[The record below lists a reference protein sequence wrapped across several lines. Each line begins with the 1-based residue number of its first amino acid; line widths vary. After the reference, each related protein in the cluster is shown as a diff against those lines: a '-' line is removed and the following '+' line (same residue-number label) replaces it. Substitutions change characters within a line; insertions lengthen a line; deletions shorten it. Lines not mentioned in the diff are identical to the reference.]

1 VSIPD
6 CLHSPLY
13 ASVGQNR
20 AIKIER
26 SFMKHTFQATF
37 TPQQGKPRKFC
48 FSVPDAAAHAKWG
61 QLLQRQISRVTAH
74 KMRVPQSPVD
84 HTRQATEEMSLQVL
98 KDALVMTRTEEEH
111 EKQEVLASRGEHGD
125 KAGNDRKGSVSVTL
139 EPNLHNG
146 QDRAQLPGTTQTGK
160 ELVLLCRQNSLL
172 PGILELLHVEPGQV
186 DHSGRSNNRHAFQ
199 NGHEED
205 HTMTHG
211 FGHGNHGQSNGLA
224 RPLHH
229 HPVEANVNSS
239 IPTGGQYLGR
249 GLSRRGTGGRL

>member
-1 VSIPD
+1 
-6 CLHSPLY
+6 
-13 ASVGQNR
+13 
-20 AIKIER
+20 
-26 SFMKHTFQATF
+26 MKHTFQATF

-98 KDALVMTRTEEEH
+98 KDALVMKRTEGEH
-111 EKQEVLASRGEHGD
+111 EKQEVLASRGDNGD
-125 KAGNDRKGSVSVTL
+125 MAGNARKDSVSVTL

-146 QDRAQLPGTTQTGK
+146 HDRAQHPGTTQTGK

-172 PGILELLHVEPGQV
+172 PGILELLHVDPGQV
-186 DHSGRSNNRHAFQ
+186 DLNGKSVDRHAFQ
-199 NGHEED
+199 NGHGAD

-211 FGHGNHGQSNGLA
+211 PGHGDSIQSNGHA

-229 HPVEANVNSS
+229 HPVEVDVNSS

-249 GLSRRGTGGRL
+249 GLNRRGTGGRL